1 MASYSISEIN
11 NIIKG
16 ELIGNT
22 TLSIESPEEIQK
34 ANSNQITFIGSNKYV
49 KFWAESKACAAF
61 IDYNVTISP
70 GDNRAFIKVKNVD
83 LAMAKVLDLFN
94 LPSPVFDTNIHPTAD
109 GK

>member
-34 ANSNQITFIGSNKYV
+34 AINIGSDYPVVKEVYEKYQ
-49 KFWAESKACAAF
+49 E
-61 IDYNVTISP
+61 
-70 GDNRAFIKVKNVD
+70 
-83 LAMAKVLDLFN
+83 LD
-94 LPSPVFDTNIHPTAD
+94 
-109 GK
+109 